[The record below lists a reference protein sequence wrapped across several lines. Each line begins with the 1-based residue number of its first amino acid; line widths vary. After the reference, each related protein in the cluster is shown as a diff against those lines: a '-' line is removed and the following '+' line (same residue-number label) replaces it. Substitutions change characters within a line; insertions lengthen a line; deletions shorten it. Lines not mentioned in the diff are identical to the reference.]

1 MGELIV
7 VREVL
12 LVHGKFRLEGF
23 PVIVQPLL
31 NLPAPHLGVL
41 RRKQDNA
48 CRRTGLASGKFD
60 QTDDSTCLRELSE
73 TQQNRQTDDNQG
85 SLQAPIVQFLCSFF
99 FRNPA
104 CGGAL
109 RAHLSQILS
118 VDAFRSSRGST
129 YLTNRAP
136 IGGN

>member
-1 MGELIV
+1 RDATVTGVQTCALPICRHHISQGLAMGELIV

-48 CRRTGLASGKFD
+48 CRRTGLASGKFED
-60 QTDDSTCLRELSE
+60 RKSTRLNSSH
-73 TQQNRQTDDNQG
+73 G
-85 SLQAPIVQFLCSFF
+85 SIS
-99 FRNPA
+99 
-104 CGGAL
+104 
-109 RAHLSQILS
+109 
-118 VDAFRSSRGST
+118 
-129 YLTNRAP
+129 
-136 IGGN
+136 

>member
-60 QTDDSTCLRELSE
+60 QTDDSTCLRDLSE

-85 SLQAPIVQFLCSFF
+85 SLQAPIVQFWCSFF

-104 CGGAL
+104 AWLTRSARREC
-109 RAHLSQILS
+109 S
-118 VDAFRSSRGST
+118 VIKKR
-129 YLTNRAP
+129 
-136 IGGN
+136 

>member
-12 LVHGKFRLEGF
+12 LVHSEFRLEGF

-41 RRKQDNA
+41 RRKQHDA

-73 TQQNRQTDDNQG
+73 TQQTRQTDDNQG
-85 SLQAPIVQFLCSFF
+85 SLQAPIVQLSCSLAFSS
-99 FRNPA
+99 PA
-104 CGGAL
+104 
-109 RAHLSQILS
+109 
-118 VDAFRSSRGST
+118 SR
-129 YLTNRAP
+129 
-136 IGGN
+136 